1 MIQRRLKDGIGDE
14 KYSGLYFLANTKV
27 LLVEGGGCENDHEEE
42 GKRGKTVP
50 CQQGGGRW
58 KGFFC
63 DLRGQLV
70 QVLYKHG
77 G

>member
-50 CQQGGGRW
+50 CQQGGGGGRV
-58 KGFFC
+58 F
-63 DLRGQLV
+63 LRFERTV
-70 QVLYKHG
+70 SSSFI
-77 G
+77 